1 MHFSL
6 KKTWFA
12 KMSPKSPFFSLASVN
27 ELALD
32 PWFSALF
39 LVMLTIITEAEYK
52 LEREYRE

>member
-1 MHFSL
+1 
-6 KKTWFA
+6 
-12 KMSPKSPFFSLASVN
+12 MSPKSPFFSLASVN

-52 LEREYRE
+52 LNEHLLLKLVFSLQEICN